1 MDMIFVK
8 RLALGGAGPTVAIKD
23 SINIAGLPTRC
34 GSAVLEGALPATA
47 HAEVVEQLIRH
58 GARIIGKANMHEFA
72 YGVTGINQWTGTPP
86 NSRYPSLVPGGSS
99 SGCAAAVAAGLA
111 DIAIGTDTG
120 GSIRVPAACCGV
132 FGFKPSFGRV
142 SRKGVA
148 PTETSLDCVGPFA
161 GTMAMIERA
170 MALIDPTFLPVRPP
184 TQGVL
189 GIVAVQ
195 ADAEVL
201 AAFTR
206 ALTNSGLE
214 VRPVMLGSLSAAFDA
229 GMAII
234 AAETFVAIGC
244 HVDHIALGED
254 VRARLLAAGTITP
267 QQVAEA
273 EDVRKRFRAEV
284 DDALQHVD
292 ALALPTLPHVPPT
305 IVEAADATAS
315 LRLTALVRP
324 FNLSGHPA
332 LTIPIETVRGLPA
345 GLQLVGRLNG
355 DAQLCALGSAIA
367 ETLNA
372 NEKGK
377 AAWN

>member
-1 MDMIFVK
+1 MDRILVE
-8 RLALGGAGPTVAIKD
+8 RIALGTQGPTVAIKD
-23 SINIAGLPTRC
+23 SIDIAGVPTRC
-34 GSAVLEGALPATA
+34 GSAVLADALPATT
-47 HAEVVEQLIRH
+47 HAEVVERLIGK

-86 NSRYPSLVPGGSS
+86 NARYPSLVPGGSS
-99 SGCAAAVAAGLA
+99 SGSAAAVAAGLA

-148 PTETSLDCVGPFA
+148 PTLSSLDCVGPLA

-170 MALIDPTFLPVRPP
+170 MELIDPTFLPVRPP
-184 TQGVL
+184 RQPVL
-189 GIVAVQ
+189 GVVAVQ

-201 AAFTR
+201 AAFTQ
-206 ALTNSGLE
+206 ALANSGLE
-214 VRPVMLGSLSAAFDA
+214 VRPVILGSLSAAFDA
-229 GMAII
+229 AMAII
-234 AAETFVAIGC
+234 AAETFAAIGC

-254 VRARLLAAGTITP
+254 VRARLLAAGTTTP
-267 QQVAEA
+267 QQVAQA
-273 EDVRKRFRAEV
+273 EDVRKQFRAEV

-292 ALALPTLPHVPPT
+292 ALALPTLPLVPPT
-305 IVEAADATAS
+305 IAEAADAKAS

-332 LTIPIETVRGLPA
+332 LTIPLETARGLPT
-345 GLQLVGRLNG
+345 GLQLVGRWNG
-355 DAQLCALGSAIA
+355 DAQLCALGRAIA
-367 ETLNA
+367 ETRNA

-377 AAWN
+377 AA